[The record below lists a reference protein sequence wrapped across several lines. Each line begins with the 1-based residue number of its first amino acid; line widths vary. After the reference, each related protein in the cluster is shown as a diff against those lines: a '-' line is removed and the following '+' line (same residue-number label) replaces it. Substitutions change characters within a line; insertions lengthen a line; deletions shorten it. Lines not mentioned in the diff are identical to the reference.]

1 LMVLI
6 ILLTMSLVSFSQTDT
21 NNKDSVVV
29 LPSNIARLVIKDLLR
44 YDATKLELKV
54 TQELLLNTENKVANQ
69 SLIIKQYEIK
79 DGQWKQMVTN
89 YDAQVLAYK
98 NMTNDLQNDLRKSKL
113 KTFYNKFGLSV
124 IIGGL
129 TYLYI
134 TK

>member
-1 LMVLI
+1 
-6 ILLTMSLVSFSQTDT
+6 MSLVSFSQ
-21 NNKDSVVV
+21 NAISIKDSVVV
-29 LPSNIARLVIKDLLR
+29 LPSSVARLVIKDLLR

-79 DGQWKQMVTN
+79 DNQYKQMITN

-98 NMTNDLQNDLRKSKL
+98 NMTDDLQKDLRKAKI
-113 KTFYNKFGLSV
+113 KGFYNKFGLTV
-124 IIGGL
+124 GL
-129 TYLYI
+129 AAVAYLYI